1 MSPVACLLVVD
12 SLCKLES
19 PALLAVL
26 PADPILQLN
35 ELCLNRFSLRISML
49 QYKASFQ
56 SDA

>member
-1 MSPVACLLVVD
+1 MSPLVGLLMVD

-35 ELCLNRFSLRISML
+35 
-49 QYKASFQ
+49 
-56 SDA
+56 